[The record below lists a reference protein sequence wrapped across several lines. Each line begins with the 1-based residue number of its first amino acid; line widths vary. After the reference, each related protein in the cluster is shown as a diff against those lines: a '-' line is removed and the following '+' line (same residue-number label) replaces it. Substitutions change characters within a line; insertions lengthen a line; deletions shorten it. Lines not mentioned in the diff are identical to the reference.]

1 MTELT
6 FEEIESEHTE
16 AFLTLVRDH
25 GDGNVEA
32 LDSKTLNRL
41 RRDGHRFFIL
51 REGKGKRAVDVATA
65 HVEPTADAAYVAIVV
80 SASRRRRGYGAFVVS
95 LLAIRVDQAL
105 VGAVEQD
112 NVASKALAQAAG
124 MRDIGA
130 DDDGLV
136 LMRLE

>member
-6 FEEIESEHTE
+6 FEEIGPERTE
-16 AFLTLVRDH
+16 AFAALVRDH

-32 LDSKTLNRL
+32 LDPGTLNRL
-41 RRDGHRFFIL
+41 RGDGHRFFIL
-51 REGKGKRAVDVATA
+51 REGRGKRAVDVATA
-65 HVEPTADAAYVAIVV
+65 HVELTADAAHVAIVV
-80 SASRRRRGYGAFVVS
+80 SCGCRRRGYGTLVVS
-95 LLAIRVDQAL
+95 LLARRIDQAL

-112 NVASKALAQAAG
+112 NAASKALARAAG
-124 MRDIGA
+124 MRDIGT